1 MFASFPDVLVVH
13 AKKFQLVN
21 WVPAKLDIPV
31 LLPVGDELQFTDNQ
45 LGHGLQADEVAL
57 SENEAGNV
65 LVFYSL
71 SPYLIE
77 TIASTTLP
85 EFNEAAMAQLEAM
98 GFPVVRCQKALLAT
112 GNSDPEAA
120 MEWLFGHME
129 DPGAYT
135 ISATIS
141 GASTA
146 SDIDDPIQ
154 PTSSSA
160 AASAF
165 EPSPDQVSML
175 SDMGFTPAQ
184 ARKALRETVRSI
196 ILLADDIF

>member
-1 MFASFPDVLVVH
+1 
-13 AKKFQLVN
+13 
-21 WVPAKLDIPV
+21 
-31 LLPVGDELQFTDNQ
+31 
-45 LGHGLQADEVAL
+45 
-57 SENEAGNV
+57 
-65 LVFYSL
+65 
-71 SPYLIE
+71 
-77 TIASTTLP
+77 
-85 EFNEAAMAQLEAM
+85 MAQLEAM

-135 ISATIS
+135 ISASIS
-141 GASTA
+141 GANAA

-160 AASAF
+160 ATF
-165 EPSPDQVSML
+165 EPSPEQVSML

-196 ILLADDIF
+196 VLLADDIF